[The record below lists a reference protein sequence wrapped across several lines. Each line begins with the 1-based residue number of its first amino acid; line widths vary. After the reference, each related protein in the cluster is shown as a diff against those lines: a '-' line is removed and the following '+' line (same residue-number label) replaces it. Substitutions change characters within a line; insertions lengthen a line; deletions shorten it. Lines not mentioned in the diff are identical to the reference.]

1 MSRCNSATERASAA
15 AAARRPAARDGMPR
29 RLRAALLAVMLAG
42 LLAGCASAPAAPP
55 TTLYERL
62 GGEPGIAA
70 ITESLLA
77 RSAEDPRIRDDF
89 AEADIV
95 HLYAMLNEHLCAL
108 TAGPCT
114 YSGRDMK
121 AAHVGLGLTE
131 ADFNALV
138 ENLVDAMGDQG
149 VPIAAQNEL
158 LAILAPMR
166 GDVIRQ

>member
-1 MSRCNSATERASAA
+1 MSRFSSAIEATP
-15 AAARRPAARDGMPR
+15 RRPAAG
-29 RLRAALLAVMLAG
+29 LRTTFAALALSALMV
-42 LLAGCASAPAAPP
+42 GCASAPSARGEH
-55 TTLYERL
+55 LYDRL
-62 GGEPGIAA
+62 GGEAGVAA
-70 ITESLLA
+70 ITEGMLA

-95 HLYAMLNEHLCAL
+95 NLYTRLNEHLCAL
-108 TAGPCT
+108 TGGPCAYT
-114 YSGRDMK
+114 GRDMK

-138 ENLVDAMGDQG
+138 ENLVDAMTEQG

-166 GDVIRQ
+166 RDVIRQ

>member
-1 MSRCNSATERASAA
+1 MSRCSSVTKGRVASVI
-15 AAARRPAARDGMPR
+15 GS
-29 RLRAALLAVMLAG
+29 LRATLVVTLISALLT
-42 LLAGCASAPAAPP
+42 GCASAP
-55 TTLYERL
+55 TLRGSTLYERL
-62 GGEPGIAA
+62 GGEAGVAA
-70 ITESLLA
+70 ITEGMLA

-95 HLYAMLNEHLCAL
+95 NLYERLVEHLCAV
-108 TAGPCT
+108 TGGPCT
-114 YSGRDMK
+114 YGGRAMK
-121 AAHVGLGLTE
+121 AAHAGLGLTE

-138 ENLVDAMGDQG
+138 QNLVDAMTERG

>member
-1 MSRCNSATERASAA
+1 MSRCSSVTKGRVASVI
-15 AAARRPAARDGMPR
+15 GS
-29 RLRAALLAVMLAG
+29 LRATLVVTLISALLT
-42 LLAGCASAPAAPP
+42 GCASAP
-55 TTLYERL
+55 TSRGSTLYERL
-62 GGEPGIAA
+62 GGEAGVAA
-70 ITESLLA
+70 ITEGMLA

-95 HLYAMLNEHLCAL
+95 NLYERLVEHLCAV
-108 TAGPCT
+108 TGGPCT
-114 YSGRDMK
+114 YGGRAMK
-121 AAHVGLGLTE
+121 AAHAGLGLTE

-138 ENLVDAMGDQG
+138 ENLVDAMTERA

>member
-1 MSRCNSATERASAA
+1 MSRCSSVTKGRGASVI
-15 AAARRPAARDGMPR
+15 GS
-29 RLRAALLAVMLAG
+29 LRATLVVTVISALLT
-42 LLAGCASAPAAPP
+42 GCASAPTSRAG
-55 TTLYERL
+55 TLYERL
-62 GGEPGIAA
+62 GGDAGIAA
-70 ITESLLA
+70 ITEGMLT

-95 HLYAMLNEHLCAL
+95 NLYERLVEHLCAL
-108 TAGPCT
+108 TGGPCT
-114 YSGRDMK
+114 YGGRAMK
-121 AAHVGLGLTE
+121 AAHAGLGLTE

-138 ENLVDAMGDQG
+138 ENLVDAMTERG

>member
-1 MSRCNSATERASAA
+1 M
-15 AAARRPAARDGMPR
+15 
-29 RLRAALLAVMLAG
+29 RLRIAVTRRFDPDHRHPDGRRWLRALSAPGLLGLALLLAT
-42 LLAGCASAPAAPP
+42 GCASPGPRADGS
-55 TTLYERL
+55 LYERL
-62 GGEPGIAA
+62 GGEAGIAA
-70 ITESLLA
+70 ITEGMLA
-77 RSAEDPRIRDDF
+77 RNAEDPRIRDDF

-95 HLYAMLNEHLCAL
+95 HLYTMLTEHLCAL
-108 TAGPCT
+108 TGGPCT
-114 YSGRDMK
+114 YSGRDMR

-138 ENLVDAMGDQG
+138 ENLVDAMTERG